1 MAKIVM
7 YLTRWY
13 IVAIVEDITTR
24 APDMFVFAMPPR
36 IHVSVHR
43 PMLGSTLE
51 SHDCT
56 CFFLRERQKI
66 IKISLD
72 IENYLCIMC
81 STARRGGLSLSDLP
95 KSSPGIVFF
104 RKRYPK
110 GRELFLSPIEA
121 KKADPL
127 ISGSF
132 SVMGCRTRSAC
143 PAQPSPESYR

>member
-1 MAKIVM
+1 
-7 YLTRWY
+7 
-13 IVAIVEDITTR
+13 
-24 APDMFVFAMPPR
+24 MFVFGMPPR
-36 IHVSVHR
+36 IYVTIYR
-43 PMLGSTLE
+43 PLLGSTLE
-51 SHDCT
+51 SLDCT
-56 CFFLRERQKI
+56 CLFLRERQKI

-72 IENYLCIMC
+72 IENYLCIMYP
-81 STARRGGLSLSDLP
+81 TARRGGLSLFDLP
-95 KSSPGIVFF
+95 ESSPGTVFF

-127 ISGSF
+127 MSGSF